1 MTGHD
6 SQGRDLLLPYS
17 FHSPRPQLST
27 DTTYGSTVEITVHLY
42 HVNSQFVQVLQK
54 AYWIIPSYK
63 PEIYTQSL
71 EPI

>member
-54 AYWIIPSYK
+54 AY
-63 PEIYTQSL
+63 
-71 EPI
+71 